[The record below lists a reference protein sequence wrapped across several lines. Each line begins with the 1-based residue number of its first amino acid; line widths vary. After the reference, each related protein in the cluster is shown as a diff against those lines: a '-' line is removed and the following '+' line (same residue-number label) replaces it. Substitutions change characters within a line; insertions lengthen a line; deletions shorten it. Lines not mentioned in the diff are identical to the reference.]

1 EEEPPKPSMR
11 LSTSEQLPS
20 ISANRG
26 VEPKKLSGLVKGEL
40 DWIVMKA
47 LEKNRS
53 RRYETANGLAMDLQR
68 YLADEAVEACPPSA
82 RYRLSKFARKY
93 KKALVTTAAFAVILL
108 AGLVLST
115 LLAVWA
121 TSAEREATR
130 QRIA

>member
-68 YLADEAVEACPPSA
+68 YLSDEAVQACPPSA
-82 RYRLSKFARKY
+82 RYRLGKFARRNRV
-93 KKALVTTAAFAVILL
+93 AIVTTSLVVAAV
-108 AGLVLST
+108 V
-115 LLAVWA
+115 
-121 TSAEREATR
+121 
-130 QRIA
+130 